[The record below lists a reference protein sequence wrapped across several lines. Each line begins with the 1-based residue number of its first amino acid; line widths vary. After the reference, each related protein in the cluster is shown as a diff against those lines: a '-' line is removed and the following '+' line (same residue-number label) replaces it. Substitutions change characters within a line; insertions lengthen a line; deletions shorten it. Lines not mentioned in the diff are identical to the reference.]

1 MRGCEPLDENPY
13 CPGQTPQPR
22 LRSTTTAGG
31 GGGGN
36 ERGEANPLEGM
47 NAA

>member
-22 LRSTTTAGG
+22 LRSTTTGG
-31 GGGGN
+31 GG